1 MVRAEVILVIITIVK
16 VIISILVTII
26 IITIIEIQMVIV
38 VTLIIVKVYHYCLGG
53 LQSFGH
59 IRNKNTLPGSSKS
72 HSCKENGN

>member
-1 MVRAEVILVIITIVK
+1 MVRAEVVLVIITIVK
-16 VIISILVTII
+16 VIILILVTIII

-59 IRNKNTLPGSSKS
+59 IRNKSTLPWFFQIP
-72 HSCKENGN
+72 